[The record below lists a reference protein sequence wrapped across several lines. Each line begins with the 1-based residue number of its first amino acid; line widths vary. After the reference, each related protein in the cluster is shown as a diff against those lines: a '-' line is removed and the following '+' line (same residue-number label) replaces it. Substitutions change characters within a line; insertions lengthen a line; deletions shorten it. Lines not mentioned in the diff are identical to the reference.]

1 MYSYYNINPQRKN
14 VGDCVVRAISKATER
29 DWGDTYL
36 ALCVQG
42 YIDCDMPSA
51 NAVWGDYLRSLG
63 YRRHIVPDT
72 CPDCYTVNQFAEE
85 HPEGT
90 YILALSGHVVCVQ
103 DGVIWDSWNSGNEIV
118 LYFWERSRT

>member
-1 MYSYYNINPQRKN
+1 MYSYYNTNPAQKN
-14 VGDCVVRAISKATER
+14 VGDCVVRAISKATGR
-29 DWGDTYL
+29 DWGSTYL
-36 ALCVQG
+36 ALSVQG

-51 NAVWGDYLRSLG
+51 NAVWGNYLRSLG
-63 YRRHIVPDT
+63 YRRHMVPDT